1 VKPRYRQVICIII
14 AAILI
19 ILGGLL
25 IGERMY
31 RYFLPPS
38 ASVEAVAYDDLFRF
52 TVSIAA
58 MIFLLVEGVLIYVIV
73 RYRRRRGDNSDG
85 PPIHGNTGLEI
96 AWTIMPAVI
105 VTVLAIYSYNVL
117 KVYEL
122 PYDSVAAWFCGPLTP
137 AQALAEPISG
147 GDLTVDVIGR
157 QYNWEFRYPQYD
169 NVSSAEMHVPV
180 DEYVLL
186 RLTSEDVIHSFWVPQ
201 FRLKKDALPGFVTEA
216 RFEATETGVYPI
228 ICAEL
233 CGMGHSEMRASLVVE
248 SREDF
253 DAWIDGLVSESVG
266 PSDPVTVGRKMF
278 IRLGCGSCHTLGDV
292 GAGGQLAPPLDGL
305 GGRAGSRIPDL
316 SAEEYV
322 RRSMLEPKSFLVEGH
337 LDVMPEY
344 GDRMTDVELDAF
356 VEYLL
361 QQ

>member
-1 VKPRYRQVICIII
+1 MKPKYRQVICIII

-25 IGERMY
+25 IGEKMY

-38 ASVEAVAYDDLFRF
+38 ASVEAAAYDDLFRF

-58 MIFLLVEGVLIYVIV
+58 MIFLLVEGVLIYIIV
-73 RYRRRRGDNSDG
+73 RYRRTRGDTSDG
-85 PPIHGNTGLEI
+85 PPVHGNTGLEV

-105 VTVLAIYSYNVL
+105 VTVLAVYSYNVL
-117 KVYEL
+117 KIYEL
-122 PYDSVAAWFCGPLTP
+122 PYESAAAWFCGPLTP

-147 GDLTVDVIGR
+147 GDLTVDVFSR
-157 QYNWEFRYPQYD
+157 QYSWEFKYPQYD

-186 RLTSEDVIHSFWVPQ
+186 RLTAEDVIHSFWVPQ

-233 CGMGHSEMRASLVVE
+233 CGMGHSEMRAPLVVE
-248 SREDF
+248 SREEF
-253 DAWIDGLVSESVG
+253 DAWIDGLVSEGVET
-266 PSDPVTVGRKMF
+266 SDPVTAGRKVF
-278 IRLGCGSCHTLGDV
+278 IRLGCGACHTLGDA
-292 GAGGQLAPPLDGL
+292 GAGGQLGPPLDGA
-305 GGRAGSRIPDL
+305 GGRAGSQIPGMT
-316 SAEEYV
+316 AEEYV
-322 RRSMLEPKSFLVEGH
+322 RQSILDPVSFIVDGY
-337 LDVMPEY
+337 LDVMPAN
-344 GDRMTDVELDAF
+344 GGQVTDAELSAL